1 MTLEGLS
8 GTFWACWA
16 SQYLHF
22 HLPAVRGWLPLV
34 ANWWLAIPDQEAQVC
49 GRGPSNIVLALNPCL
64 MTWRKGPVNEASVEN
79 KEEQ

>member
-1 MTLEGLS
+1 MWGIS
-8 GTFWACWA
+8 GTRVGN
-16 SQYLHF
+16 Q
-22 HLPAVRGWLPLV
+22 GWLPLV
-34 ANWWLAIPDQEAQVC
+34 ANWWLAIPDQEAQDC